1 MCERAVANS
10 CFATAP
16 VDFLRKLPK
25 AGFSGLGKERRARGI
40 HKSFKRAAEAP
51 PTAALQNDFA
61 GSVKGVSGRKKK
73 LFEAPLIRS
82 GGCPRPGR

>member
-25 AGFSGLGKERRARGI
+25 AGFSDLGKERRARGI

-61 GSVKGVSGRKKK
+61 GSVKGCIRTQK
-73 LFEAPLIRS
+73 EAF
-82 GGCPRPGR
+82 